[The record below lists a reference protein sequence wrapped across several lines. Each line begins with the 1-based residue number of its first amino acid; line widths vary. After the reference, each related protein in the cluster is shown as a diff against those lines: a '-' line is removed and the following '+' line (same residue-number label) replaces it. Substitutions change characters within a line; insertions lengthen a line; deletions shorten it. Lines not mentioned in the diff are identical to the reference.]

1 MKSWQKGSKV
11 AGAVILNGE
20 DHIDEWSIDIVIG
33 FWFLELN
40 NHCFWLWAS
49 KPLLQQA
56 KIKYCYHKNTKTPS
70 LNELEHNVHCPIE
83 INEVSKTQLYRHLMK
98 NRISYRESEI
108 YNTYIIV

>member
-11 AGAVILNGE
+11 AGAAILNGE

-56 KIKYCYHKNTKTPS
+56 TIKCCYHKNTKTPS
-70 LNELEHNVHCPIE
+70 LNELERQLCPTLVVFIARARPTAA
-83 INEVSKTQLYRHLMK
+83 KATQLLHR
-98 NRISYRESEI
+98 NRP
-108 YNTYIIV
+108 